1 MKLKI
6 RFLGAAGTVTG
17 SRYVLSCND
26 THVLIDCGLFQG
38 VKNVRQRNWA
48 FLGFP
53 AEKLDAV
60 ILTHAHLDHSGYLP
74 RLIREGFRGPVYST
88 HATRDL
94 SAILLADSGH
104 LQEEDA
110 RRANRYGYTKHHP
123 AEPLY
128 TVEEAERAIKQ
139 FRVQPF
145 HEEFAIG
152 ELRVRFTVAGHI
164 LGAASVYIEA
174 QGQTIAFSGDL
185 GRPHDQIM
193 LPPEALEKA
202 DYLVV
207 ESTYGDRLHPRD
219 DPKLRLTEVINKT
232 VSRGGLVMIPSFAVG
247 RTQYLLHLLAQMRA
261 DGSIPAVPVY
271 LDSPMAIDVTEL
283 FYHHHR
289 EHSLSREQC
298 RAMSKIAIYVRTQEE
313 SKKLSASNTPKIII
327 AGAGMLTGGRILHH
341 LRAFGGD
348 HRNTIL
354 IAGYQAPGTRGAAL
368 LTGAD
373 KLRIFGEDV
382 RINCAVEDIKELSAH
397 ADYAEI
403 SDWLR
408 TQSIPPKQ
416 IFITHGEPTAA
427 DNLRRIIQKQ
437 LDCDVTVPEQ
447 GQEFILADQR

>member
-1 MKLKI
+1 MTLKI

-17 SRYVLSCND
+17 SRYLLSCDN

-48 FLGFP
+48 ALGFP

-74 RLIREGFRGPVYST
+74 RLMRQGFSGPVYCT
-88 HATRDL
+88 HATSDIA
-94 SAILLADSGH
+94 AILLADSGY

-128 TVEEAERAIKQ
+128 SVEEAERVIKQ
-139 FRVQPF
+139 FRVIPF
-145 HEEFAIG
+145 HQEFGVG
-152 ELRVRFTVAGHI
+152 ELRIRFTVAGHI
-164 LGAASVYIEA
+164 LGAASVRIDA
-174 QGQTIAFSGDL
+174 HGQITTFSGDV
-185 GRPHDQIM
+185 GRPHDPTM
-193 LPPEALEKA
+193 PPPEPLEYT
-202 DYLVV
+202 DNLIV

-219 DPKLRLTEVINKT
+219 DTKLRLTEMINKT
-232 VSRGGLVMIPSFAVG
+232 AARGGLVMIPAFAVG

-261 DGSIPAVPVY
+261 DESIARIPIY

-283 FYHHHR
+283 FYRHHR
-289 EHSLSREQC
+289 EHNLTREQC
-298 RAMSKIAIYVRTQEE
+298 AAMSHVATYVRTQEE
-313 SKKLSASNTPKIII
+313 SKALSASNIPKIIV

-348 HRNTIL
+348 HRNTI
-354 IAGYQAPGTRGAAL
+354 IISGYQAPGTRGAAL
-368 LTGAD
+368 LAGVD

-382 RINCAVEDIKELSAH
+382 RINCAVEEIKELSAH

-403 SDWLR
+403 SDWLGTLPSSPR
-408 TQSIPPKQ
+408 RV
-416 IFITHGEPTAA
+416 FVTHGEPMAA
-427 DNLRRIIQKQ
+427 DNLRRIIQAQ
-437 LDCDVTVPEQ
+437 LKCDVIVPEQ
-447 GQEFILADQR
+447 GEEFALAGKA